1 MLRHNFSWHGAFI
14 SRRVLTGFW
23 LPAGRA
29 HFVEIKIPDG
39 ELSAAQKA
47 VAAAVLLGGGR
58 VAVVRTVE
66 ELLRCLDV
74 WEIPRARRVAA

>member
-1 MLRHNFSWHGAFI
+1 LAWSVYFSASPNGLLAAC
-14 SRRVLTGFW
+14 R
-23 LPAGRA
+23 PRA

-47 VAAAVLLGGGR
+47 VAAVVLLGGGR
-58 VAVVRTVE
+58 AAVVRTVE